1 MRALCLLLITANLA
15 FLGWAQFVDA
25 GPSEEVRAISTPPV
39 AQRLLLAN
47 EAQDTHA
54 AQTDTAAESAS
65 PAASQSA
72 SNVTAKPDATAVA
85 ASGANCLS
93 VGPFRDLA
101 TAVQG
106 AATLQSA
113 GFSPRQRVEEG
124 ELWVGY
130 WVNLQDLPSRA
141 AAETAMAQLKEHG
154 VTDAYIMP
162 STDSS
167 SVLSLGI
174 FSDHGR
180 AQRRADEIRGYGF
193 DPQITDRKRTGAA
206 YWLDVDLTADKHSID
221 PAILQ
226 TEPGKVVRLEIQPCP
241 AATGANG

>member
-1 MRALCLLLITANLA
+1 MRALCLLLIIANLA
-15 FLGWAQFVDA
+15 FLGWTQFVDA
-25 GPSEEVRAISTPPV
+25 GPAEEVRAISAPPA
-39 AQRLLLAN
+39 AQRLLLAR
-47 EAQDTHA
+47 EVPDMQPAKAGA
-54 AQTDTAAESAS
+54 AGESAS
-65 PAASQSA
+65 SKTSDTA
-72 SNVTAKPDATAVA
+72 SNATASKPDATTA
-85 ASGANCLS
+85 ATTPSNCLS

-101 TAVQG
+101 AAVQG
-106 AATLQSA
+106 SATLQSA
-113 GFSPRQRVEEG
+113 GFFPRQRLEQG

-130 WVNLQDLPSRA
+130 WVNLQNLPSRN

-174 FSDHGR
+174 FSDRGR
-180 AQRRADEIRGYGF
+180 AQRRADEIHGYGF

-241 AATGANG
+241 ATGANG